1 MSIWCLQGRQA
12 SSVDHLVGAGEQCRR
27 DHKPQRFGG
36 FNGVQERRCRLHEN
50 AASDYDDASCR
61 QWELRSLDNFD
72 AGFVAK
78 FLTQAWNL
86 RLRLRIHQI
95 GLQRVSPWR

>member
-1 MSIWCLQGRQA
+1 
-12 SSVDHLVGAGEQCRR
+12 
-27 DHKPQRFGG
+27 
-36 FNGVQERRCRLHEN
+36 
-50 AASDYDDASCR
+50 
-61 QWELRSLDNFD
+61 LRSLDNFD